1 MLFVAAAVPL
11 TDASRGWLREVAAAS
26 PESRT
31 VREEGLHLTL
41 RYLGPAE
48 VGDPAVLASALSG
61 LIADAAPFSVRLEG
75 LGAFPSLLR
84 PRAVWIGVTKGR
96 AELVRLG
103 RLLAPGEPEIT
114 PHCTLARVG
123 RPISP
128 ASRDRLRELAE
139 GGLPPLDLWCAS
151 LAVMESLADP
161 PGPARYRS
169 LGELPLAG
177 SASEGPS
184 PEGVE

>member
-1 MLFVAAAVPL
+1 VLFVAAPVPL
-11 TDASRGWLREVAAAS
+11 TDASRSWLSNVAALA
-26 PESRT
+26 ESRV
-31 VREEGLHLTL
+31 VRGEGLHLTL
-41 RYLGPAE
+41 RYLGPTE
-48 VGDPAVLASALSG
+48 LGDPAVLTSELSS
-61 LIADAAPFSVRLEG
+61 LIAGERPFSVRLEG
-75 LGAFPSLLR
+75 LGAFPSLRR
-84 PRAVWIGVTKGR
+84 PRAIWVGVSRGR

-123 RPISP
+123 RLISP

-139 GGLPPLDLWCAS
+139 GGLPPLDFWCAS
-151 LAVMESLADP
+151 LAMMESLADP
-161 PGPARYRS
+161 PGPARYRR

-177 SASEGPS
+177 SASEGPA

>member
-1 MLFVAAAVPL
+1 MAAAVPL
-11 TDASRGWLREVAAAS
+11 EDVSRSWLLEVAAL
-26 PESRT
+26 PESRM
-31 VREEGLHLTL
+31 VRGEGLHLTL
-41 RYLGPAE
+41 RYLGPTELA
-48 VGDPAVLASALSG
+48 DPAALTSE
-61 LIADAAPFSVRLEG
+61 LHSLVADERPFSVRLEG
-75 LGAFPSLLR
+75 LGAFPSLRR
-84 PRAVWIGVTKGR
+84 PRAIWVGVSRGR